1 MRQRM
6 VHYVVVIFDNWVY
19 YLLNVQLED
28 SILFRTNGNTGT
40 SENEGGYVDDGEHH
54 FTPIYYILYVVR
66 TRKRKK
72 CERIVIR
79 LNE

>member
-1 MRQRM
+1 M

-40 SENEGGYVDDGEHH
+40 SENEGGSVDDGEHH
-54 FTPIYYILYVVR
+54 FTPIYYYFICG
-66 TRKRKK
+66 KNEKK
-72 CERIVIR
+72 KEM
-79 LNE
+79 